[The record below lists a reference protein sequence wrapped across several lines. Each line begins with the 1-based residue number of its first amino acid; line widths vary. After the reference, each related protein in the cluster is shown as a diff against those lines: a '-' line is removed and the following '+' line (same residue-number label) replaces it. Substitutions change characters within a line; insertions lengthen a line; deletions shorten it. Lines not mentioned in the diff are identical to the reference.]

1 MQHRDGATRA
11 AERRRQYVRQMQQNQ
26 RKATKWL
33 RSSKTAIAANKVMEA
48 VAAEAAVA
56 EPAVT
61 GEATAAEAATV
72 GITEARVSEVVERW
86 SGSNVSECSGCG
98 GRMQ

>member
-1 MQHRDGATRA
+1 MR
-11 AERRRQYVRQMQQNQ
+11 QNQ

-61 GEATAAEAATV
+61 GEVAAAEAATV
-72 GITEARVSEVVERW
+72 GITETRV
-86 SGSNVSECSGCG
+86 
-98 GRMQ
+98 